1 MSSSVCRRVVFGVL
15 ALSILT
21 GLVVD
26 SLRKRDQDD
35 NPLRLVR
42 RPPGVQTRDDAA
54 LLSGWLD
61 EVDDGWEVG
70 KNHQR
75 VRAAFRDIVAEA
87 RQATVRIL
95 RGDQQVAL
103 GTVVDT
109 QGYVLTKASEV
120 LGPDTIVCQ
129 FHDGRRRAARIAG
142 SSQRN
147 DLAML
152 KVEID
157 GLTAAP
163 WTTSKSPP
171 AVGSL
176 LATPHL
182 GRDPLALGVVS
193 LEPQPVANDSVLGI
207 GLRDSSE
214 GPLVSDVVVDSA
226 ADRAGL
232 QSGDVV
238 LQIDRQ
244 GVPNSDELK
253 RLIGQRLPGDSV
265 SLWVRRG
272 QENLL
277 IEAKLGRRTDLDLEN
292 SDFQSFLGG
301 QLSFRRTGF
310 ESVLQH
316 DTFLLPE
323 HCGGPLCD
331 LDGHVVGINIA
342 RAERIASYAL
352 PAAMVLPWID
362 ELKSGRSD
370 SLIVRRND
378 SRDRR
383 TRAAAS
389 AEAAAPSAA
398 TGN

>member
-1 MSSSVCRRVVFGVL
+1 MTSSVCRRVVFGVL
-15 ALSILT
+15 ALSILG
-21 GLVVD
+21 GLAFD
-26 SLRKRDQDD
+26 SLKKRQNDL

-75 VRAAFRDIVAEA
+75 VRAAFRHVVADA
-87 RQATVRIL
+87 RQATVRIV

-109 QGYVLTKASEV
+109 DGYVLTKASEV
-120 LGPDTIVCQ
+120 DGSAPIICQ
-129 FHDGRRRAARIAG
+129 FHDGRRRTARIVGTLAKH
-142 SSQRN
+142 

-157 GLTAAP
+157 GLTAAR
-163 WTTSKSPP
+163 WTTAKSSP

-176 LATPHL
+176 LATTHL
-182 GRDPLALGVVS
+182 GRDPLAVGVVS
-193 LEPQPVANDSVLGI
+193 LAPQPVANDSVLGI
-207 GLRDSSE
+207 GLHDGSE

-244 GVPNSDELK
+244 DVRNSDELK
-253 RLIGQRLPGDSV
+253 RLISQRLPGDTI
-265 SLWVRRG
+265 SLWVRRA
-272 QENLL
+272 QENLIL
-277 IEAKLGRRTDLDLEN
+277 EAQLGRRTDLDVEN

-301 QLSFRRTGF
+301 QLSFRRSGF

-331 LDGHVVGINIA
+331 LDGNVVGINIA

-352 PAAMVLPWID
+352 PAAAVLPWIE
-362 ELKSGRSD
+362 ELKSGQHK
-370 SLIVRRND
+370 SLAVRRND
-378 SRDRR
+378 Q
-383 TRAAAS
+383 
-389 AEAAAPSAA
+389 P
-398 TGN
+398 